1 MCPPVMKGWNYIHN
15 MYFCDLAAY
24 FSYICP
30 QMCLDKSHIGQ
41 IGLDFFSIY
50 HNLTSFVVGP
60 KKMYSLSRSMIKVS
74 KKKEKK
80 LFKQNKR
87 VGGCSHYIIDRR

>member
-60 KKMYSLSRSMIKVS
+60 KKMYSLSRSMMKVS
-74 KKKEKK
+74 KKRKK
-80 LFKQNKR
+80 TFLAK
-87 VGGCSHYIIDRR
+87 